1 MRAIHELKNGTLK
14 NYRGKKNLKFRDYTQ
29 KPQNHS
35 TDKTKT
41 KIIFIPILG
50 GKRYP
55 NPPWGVHGKG
65 TVAFPFRQIFRIILH
80 EGNIV
85 ITEKNKN
92 K

>member
-1 MRAIHELKNGTLK
+1 MLFFEVSSLRL
-14 NYRGKKNLKFRDYTQ
+14 F
-29 KPQNHS
+29 
-35 TDKTKT
+35 
-41 KIIFIPILG
+41 

-55 NPPWGVHGKG
+55 NPPWGLHGKG
-65 TVAFPFRQIFRIILH
+65 TVAFSFSQIFRIILD